1 EELEQH
7 ATNLRDHRLARL
19 FGESP
24 IANLHL
30 PDLPPNALHLLQR
43 QASEPEPS
51 TDNLVGQASGSEGAS
66 SNSTTDVIEQDFS
79 EVMGVCEEAGVIP
92 DTSSAESS
100 EEESPLLHND
110 IQHTRNLDLVN
121 VQVADKDEE
130 AQLPAVCVACQDQF
144 PQQESSHLACGHD
157 YCHGCLVSLFNSA
170 MTDESLYPPRCC
182 RELIP
187 LTLMQS
193 HFSPQFVDAFYSR
206 QVELS
211 TPNRT
216 YCSKPTCSAFIE
228 ASNIEGGEA
237 TCPICNTQ
245 TCVVC
250 QSGTHEGDCAQDPA
264 VVALMTTAAREGF
277 KQYVVAVR
285 NSATSAGS
293 HGKTVHV
300 SSSIKIDFSNEQN
313 TLLTETVLERLMV
326 ERATQRF
333 NEWRGQWNS
342 ITLAPTKRLSKFV
355 EAIFDVKRAV
365 R

>member
-1 EELEQH
+1 MDEASEEVILAIQLQDLNDLENLGRSEDGPNDAHLALRLYQEELEQH

-130 AQLPAVCVACQDQF
+130 AQLPAVCVACQDQL
-144 PQQESSHLACGHD
+144 QQESSHLACGHD

-187 LTLMQS
+187 LNLVQS
-193 HFSPQFVDAFYSR
+193 HFSPQFNIQLVDAI
-206 QVELS
+206 LLL
-211 TPNRT
+211 
-216 YCSKPTCSAFIE
+216 
-228 ASNIEGGEA
+228 
-237 TCPICNTQ
+237 
-245 TCVVC
+245 
-250 QSGTHEGDCAQDPA
+250 D
-264 VVALMTTAAREGF
+264 
-277 KQYVVAVR
+277 VVAVR

-300 SSSIKIDFSNEQN
+300 SSSTKIDFSNEQN
-313 TLLTETVLERLMV
+313 TLLTETVPERLMV

-333 NEWRGQWNS
+333 NEWRGQWNL
-342 ITLAPTKRLSKFV
+342 ITLALTK
-355 EAIFDVKRAV
+355 
-365 R
+365 